1 MEQIQFAVSAKTA
14 RLIGRENISD
24 VDGAIVELIK
34 NSYDADADAVFVFFN
49 IPFPSVPKEISFEL
63 ANKVFADSVSCL
75 LKYYSNMGE
84 SLVKKEKLNAED
96 EDGLAKLLFK
106 QNQIIIMDNG
116 HGMDEEILRTSWMN
130 IGTNDKE
137 ERRISPKGR
146 IKTGAKGIG
155 RFALDKLS
163 TKTVVYTKN
172 KADSLK
178 MWQIDWEQFDS
189 AEMLNEVSA
198 SIDDCEGAFQD
209 YVNRF
214 SEGRFG
220 VLDEYNWDSGT
231 IICLNPTRETW
242 STEYFQKVN
251 RNLKSIF
258 PFTNTSK
265 YDIYVTNVFYPELSF
280 NNERFS
286 LEKDE
291 YDYKIEAKFD
301 GIDNVHVEMQRNEI
315 DVRRMKA
322 AHTVKDIEQSI
333 ELIFSNFWKREA
345 FTKKDHKKSD
355 YAKTVCIDFSA
366 SGQTELNKALIGSIG
381 SFKAELYF
389 LKNAPSHYEIVKPIS
404 SDKRKKVLKNYSGIK
419 LYRDGF
425 KVRPYG
431 DEGTSEFDWLQLGLR
446 AQRSP
451 AAVSHPNGSWRVRS
465 NQIIGSVHIRKDS
478 NPNLFDMANREGLAV
493 NDTYRA
499 FVIILQKVLEIFEAD
514 RQYIFKEYASWI
526 KEKERAVSKTTE
538 IVQSS
543 IKESEDEDNQTSDSS
558 ISTSDDKHNSQNEY
572 AYSKAEYQKAVAD
585 LEKERQRREKAM
597 ETMML
602 YSSSGVMTNTFSH
615 EISKLM
621 TDFGSRTQQFR
632 AVIKRLLG
640 EEGYKG
646 NPIFD
651 PFLLMEKSEKVDT
664 LLENWLG
671 VMMNGTGDKAFS
683 KKKINPIQCIQK
695 ILDNWNQLL
704 KEKSITVQNVKYEGD
719 LSHYSCSF
727 SEIEMIIVMNN
738 FLLNSAW
745 FLEKMIGVERIIS
758 VTVKQEE
765 NVTVILLE
773 NNGPPLDD
781 KFANNPDCIFEAGVS
796 AKILG
801 DGSKGSGIGL
811 WMVHTLVYDNSGEIH
826 PIEKD
831 DGFGLRMTLP
841 K

>member
-24 VDGAIVELIK
+24 VDGAIIELIK
-34 NSYDADADAVFVFFN
+34 NSYDADADVVFVLFN
-49 IPFPSVPKEISFEL
+49 IPFPSVPKEITFEL
-63 ANKVFADSVSCL
+63 ANTVFGVSVSCL
-75 LKYYSNMGE
+75 LKYYSNTGK
-84 SLVKKEKLNAED
+84 SLVKKEKLSAED
-96 EDGLAKLLFK
+96 EEALTKLLFE
-106 QNQIIIMDNG
+106 QNKIIIMDNG
-116 HGMDEEILRTSWMN
+116 HGMDEEILRTTWMN

-172 KADSLK
+172 QADSLK
-178 MWQIDWEQFDS
+178 MWKIDWEQFDS

-198 SIDDCEGAFQD
+198 SIGDCDGFFQE

-214 SEGRFG
+214 SEGKFRVFE
-220 VLDEYNWDSGT
+220 DFNWDCGT
-231 IICLNPTRETW
+231 IICLNPTREVW
-242 STEYFQKVN
+242 SIEYFQKVN

-258 PFTNTSK
+258 PSTNKSEF
-265 YDIYVTNVFYPELSF
+265 DIYVTNVFYPELSF
-280 NNERFS
+280 DNERFS

-291 YDYKIEAKFD
+291 YDYKIEAVFD
-301 GIDNVHVEMQRNEI
+301 GIDNVHVEIQRNEI
-315 DVRRMKA
+315 EVRRMKA
-322 AHTVKDIEQSI
+322 AHVIKDIDQSL
-333 ELIFSNFWKREA
+333 ELVFSDFWKREA
-345 FTKKDHKKSD
+345 FMKKDHKRSD

-366 SGQTELNKALIGSIG
+366 SKQTELDKALIGLIG
-381 SFKAELYF
+381 GFKADLYF
-389 LKNAPSHYEIVKPIS
+389 LKNAPSRYEIVKTVS
-404 SDKRKKVLKNYSGIK
+404 STKRRKVLNDYSGIK

-431 DEGTSEFDWLQLGLR
+431 DEGTPGFDWLQLGLR

-465 NQIIGSVHIRKDS
+465 NQVIGAVYIGKDS
-478 NPNLFDMANREGLAV
+478 NPNLFDMANREGLAF
-493 NDTYRA
+493 NETYRA

-514 RQYIFKEYASWI
+514 RQYVFKEYASWI
-526 KEKERAVSKTTE
+526 DEKERAVSKTTE

-543 IKESEDEDNQTSDSS
+543 IKEPEVDRTSEPGFYK
-558 ISTSDDKHNSQNEY
+558 SDDKNNSQNEN
-572 AYSKAEYQKAVAD
+572 AYSKSEYQKAVAD
-585 LEKERQRREKAM
+585 LEKDRQRREKAM
-597 ETMML
+597 KTMML

-615 EISKLM
+615 EISKLI
-621 TDFGSRTQQFR
+621 TDFGSRTQQLR
-632 AVIKRLLG
+632 AVIKRLFG

-646 NPIFD
+646 SPLFD
-651 PFLLMEKSEKVDT
+651 PFFLMEKSEKVDT
-664 LLENWLG
+664 LLENWLE
-671 VMMNGTGDKAFS
+671 VMMNGTGDKSFS
-683 KKKINPIQCIQK
+683 EKKINPIQCIQK
-695 ILDNWNQLL
+695 ILDDWNPLL
-704 KEKSITVQNVKYEGD
+704 KEKSITAQKVKYEGD

-727 SEIEMIIVMNN
+727 SEIDMIIVMNN

-745 FLEKMIGVERIIS
+745 FLEKTTGIERIIS
-758 VTVKQEE
+758 VTVKQEDD
-765 NVTVILLE
+765 VTIILLE

-781 KFANNPDCIFEAGVS
+781 KFDNNPDGIFEAGVS
-796 AKILG
+796 AKIFE

-831 DGFGLRMTLP
+831 EGFGLRITLP